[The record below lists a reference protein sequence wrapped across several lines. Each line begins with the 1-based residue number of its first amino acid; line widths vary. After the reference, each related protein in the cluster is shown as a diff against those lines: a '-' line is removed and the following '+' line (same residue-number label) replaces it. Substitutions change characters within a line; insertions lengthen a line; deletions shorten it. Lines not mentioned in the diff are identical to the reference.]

1 MSRCSLRRH
10 TVQAVGSALAL
21 LLVALWFPRGVA
33 AARTLSERPG
43 DAVAW
48 IRAFSPDAPF
58 SPTVGDDYLCPRAA
72 VRRTPSQCPPFGPG
86 TRAVRIAYL
95 RSLLPEELPV
105 LSVEQIPKPEG
116 SVTRYL
122 YGHIINL
129 PAPTYRHPAEA
140 EAGYPP
146 VRVFQANINWASVIG
161 QAEFNGHRWVQ
172 INRDEYISAEHIH
185 FPAAPRFQGV
195 ALTAHPDLPFAW
207 LRRDLRPSPTPGEA
221 ALPDLL
227 LPRRTLVTIFATETV
242 AGRRWNM
249 IGPDQWIEH
258 DWVAQ
263 VTPSAR
269 PEGVPAGVKWI
280 DINTYE
286 QTLAA
291 YDGDRL
297 VYATLITAGKSDLT
311 PLGLFRI
318 FRKVSA
324 ALMQSYDRPMDD
336 IYWFHLEDVEHA
348 QFFNDRISLHA
359 AYWHDHFGTSRSNG
373 CVNLAPLDAR
383 WLYGWTDPQLGSG
396 GSWVTAESAGEGQ
409 TWVWVHH
416 PAPDRTRKPM
426 P

>member
-1 MSRCSLRRH
+1 MSRRTEARLLSI
-10 TVQAVGSALAL
+10 ALIL
-21 LLVALWFPRGVA
+21 LLAALWSPR
-33 AARTLSERPG
+33 
-43 DAVAW
+43 AV
-48 IRAFSPDAPF
+48 RASTHASPQPFSPDALF
-58 SPTVGDDYLCPRAA
+58 SPTVGDTYLCPRATLRKA
-72 VRRTPSQCPPFGPG
+72 PERCPPFGPG
-86 TRAVRIAYL
+86 TRDVRIAYL
-95 RSLLPEELPV
+95 RSLLPAELPV
-105 LSVEQIPKPEG
+105 LSIEPIPAPEG

-122 YGHIINL
+122 YGNIINL

-140 EAGYPP
+140 EAGFPP
-146 VRVFQANINWASVIG
+146 VRVFQSNINWVSVIG
-161 QAEFNGHRWVQ
+161 QVEVNGHRWVQ
-172 INRDEYISAEHIH
+172 INRDEYVSAEHIQ
-185 FPAAPRFQGV
+185 FPAASRFQGI
-195 ALTAHPDLPFAW
+195 ALAEHPQLPFAW
-207 LRRDLRPSPTPGEA
+207 LRRELRPSPAPGEPP
-221 ALPDLL
+221 LPDVV
-227 LPRRTLVTIFATETV
+227 LPRRTIVTILATEVV

-249 IGPDQWIEH
+249 IAPGQWIEH

-263 VTPSAR
+263 VTPSPR

-280 DINTYE
+280 DVNTYE

-291 YDGDRL
+291 YEGDRL

-348 QFFNDRISLHA
+348 QFFNERISLHA

-383 WLYGWTDPQLGSG
+383 WLYGWTDPQVGSG

-416 PAPDRTRKPM
+416 PAPERTRKPM